1 MGYLHRRVTAWIAV
15 VCTFLIAG
23 IASAA
28 NLNVCA
34 SSCVYKTVQSAVDAA
49 TAGDTIWIYPG
60 RSVGNITIADKSALT
75 ITGATQSASQVLLV
89 GTGVGPVFTLGAN
102 NGGPVSAVFISYV
115 TITGGSHFRGTGEG
129 GGIQV
134 RQGAALFL
142 SNANVVGNSAVAG
155 GGISVNTPGGAY
167 SEIQSSCL
175 VSSNTADIGGGVYIA
190 PGSSMR
196 IQDWCVITDN
206 SATGNSTSIT
216 PGLGGG
222 IYAGESSQLYIAGVD
237 ISHNTVTA
245 PCGTGLT
252 GVPNCVAAGG
262 GAYVL
267 GQLTMIDAQ
276 ITLNNVYN
284 ASGAAYGGGLYVHV
298 DPSQLIQGS
307 AIANNQVYSIAESGT
322 GGGIFAASTDPT
334 VSWTL
339 DKDFIVLNTAGDAN
353 ESVYPSA
360 GGVQNVG
367 KLSLVN
373 GSAITGNGNAITGN
387 APIQC
392 QGGTG
397 CPAN

>member
-1 MGYLHRRVTAWIAV
+1 MSYLHRRVTAWMAV
-15 VCTFLIAG
+15 VCTVLSAG

-28 NLNVCA
+28 TLNVCA
-34 SSCVYKTVQSAVDAA
+34 NSCVYKTVQSAVDAA
-49 TAGDTIWIYPG
+49 TAGDTIRIYPG
-60 RSVGNITIADKSALT
+60 RYVGNITIADKSALT
-75 ITGATQSASQVLLV
+75 ITGVTQAASQVLLV

-102 NGGPVSAVFISYV
+102 NGGPVGAVFISYV
-115 TITGGSHFRGTGEG
+115 TVTGGSHFRGTGEG

-142 SNANVVGNSAVAG
+142 SNANVVGNSAAAG

-175 VSSNTADIGGGVYIA
+175 ISSNTANIGGGVYVA
-190 PGSSMR
+190 PDSSVR
-196 IQDWCVITDN
+196 IQDMCVVTDN
-206 SATGNSTSIT
+206 SATGNPSLST

-222 IYAGESSQLYIAGVD
+222 VYAAESSQLYIADTD

-245 PCGTGLT
+245 PCGTGLI

-276 ITLNNVYN
+276 ITSNNVYN
-284 ASGAAYGGGLYVHV
+284 ASGAAFGGGLYVHV
-298 DPSQLIQGS
+298 DPSQLIQECV
-307 AIANNQVYSIAESGT
+307 IASNWVYSIAESGT
-322 GGGIFAASTDPT
+322 GGGVFATSTDPT

-353 ESVYPSA
+353 QSVYPSA

-373 GSAITGNGNAITGN
+373 GSAITGNV
-387 APIQC
+387 PIQC
-392 QGGTG
+392 RGGKG
-397 CPAN
+397 CPVN